1 MTLNIEP
8 PLSNIQMELLK
19 LYATGISDE
28 SLQELKIIIA
38 RFLMEKARIKINE
51 VSQER
56 GYNQETLENL
66 LNSDEQ

>member
-19 LYATGISDE
+19 LYATGIQDDY
-28 SLQELKIIIA
+28 LQELKIVIA
-38 RFLMEKARIKINE
+38 RFLMEKARTKINE
-51 VSQER
+51 ISQER

>member
-19 LYATGISDE
+19 LYSNGISDE